1 MLIRCIDKSYIGVD
15 LWEAPMRNVMI
26 AALVFYPLS
35 LLDITG
41 MAFSQP
47 ISTGLPIANT
57 NKGGEDESADFNAL
71 IDLLTLAGKNLA
83 DHSPKWSCVPTSK
96 FLCSEATC
104 KSIQPTVTVFL
115 DFPMQKYQRC
125 DEKGCTTHQ
134 LSKTSSGIYTVAT
147 PSEGA
152 FLKALN
158 DGRSFVE
165 VATLGF
171 DIHLSYG
178 ACSPAK

>member
-1 MLIRCIDKSYIGVD
+1 
-15 LWEAPMRNVMI
+15 MRISMI
-26 AALVFYPLS
+26 AALVLYPLS
-35 LLDITG
+35 LLVSTG
-41 MAFSQP
+41 IAFSQP
-47 ISTGLPIANT
+47 TSTDSPIANT
-57 NKGGEDESADFNAL
+57 NKGGGDEQADFNAL
-71 IDLLTLAGKNLA
+71 IDLLKLAGKNLA
-83 DHSPKWSCVPTSK
+83 DHSSKWTCVPTSK

-104 KSIQPTVTVFL
+104 RSTQPTVTVFL

-125 DEKGCTTHQ
+125 DEKGCTTYQ